1 MKYPKDMDNEMIP
14 ICNVLNTLPGIHTTF
29 CCYGHGIPS
38 EFYICFRCSNIKSL
52 KKISKAFSHVN
63 CYANYGFS
71 NGDSLYIEVEDEGP
85 IGNPT
90 LKNEVSVRVSI
101 ENCLHKYPKTTMT
114 EQILKKI
121 IKRLKNET

>member
-1 MKYPKDMDNEMIP
+1 MIP
-14 ICNVLNTLPGIHTTF
+14 ICNILNSLPGINTTF
-29 CCYGHGIPS
+29 CCYGHGIPG

-52 KKISKAFSHVN
+52 KKISKAFSHIN

-71 NGDSLYIEVEDEGP
+71 NGDSLYIEVQDVGP

-101 ENCLHKYPKTTMT
+101 ESFQYKYPKTPMT
-114 EQILKKI
+114 TEILDKI
-121 IKRLKNET
+121 IKNLKNETFS

>member
-1 MKYPKDMDNEMIP
+1 MKYPKDMDKEMIP
-14 ICNVLNTLPGIHTTF
+14 VCNVLNSLPGIHTTF

-52 KKISKAFSHVN
+52 KKISKAFSHTN
-63 CYANYGFS
+63 CYANYGFF
-71 NGDSLYIEVEDEGP
+71 NGDSLYIEVEGEGP

-101 ENCLHKYPKTTMT
+101 ENCLHKYPRTPMT

-121 IKRLKNET
+121 IKCLKNET